1 MTQGHYSWDKDTT
14 KIDEK
19 ILNFKYPLNLAPRS
33 KQEDKYKGS
42 DNQTYTI
49 PDPYRYMEESDS
61 AAVIN
66 WLSAEKKVTKKFFD
80 MCDEKEHL
88 KQSLIDYI
96 NFPKISLPA
105 RRGENYYFTYN
116 KGLED
121 QSKTYKI
128 DTPGVYKVDPKEP
141 LKGASLF
148 FDPAM
153 LSKDG
158 KS

>member
-1 MTQGHYSWDKDTT
+1 MDS
-14 KIDEK
+14 
-19 ILNFKYPLNLAPRS
+19 
-33 KQEDKYKGS
+33 YKGV
-42 DNQTYTI
+42 DNQTYVVE
-49 PDPYRYMEESDS
+49 DPYRYFEDTDS
-61 AAVIN
+61 TAVLN

-80 MCDEKEHL
+80 MCDEKEYL
-88 KQSLIDYI
+88 KQTLEDYI

-105 RRGENYYFTYN
+105 KRGDYYYFTYN

-128 DTPGVYKVDPKEP
+128 NAPGEYKIDPHDP

-148 FDPAM
+148 FDPTM

-158 KS
+158 NS